1 VPLYRDDDRGDVKF
15 DKPSPRLSKSLN
27 VEPDFN
33 YLRLN
38 NNQLSPSVMGGHT
51 QHKLAG
57 YFGVSFC
64 FKKSIYSKIKIR
76 LLESRIHSLTV
87 L

>member
-1 VPLYRDDDRGDVKF
+1 MPLYRDDDRGDVKF

-64 FKKSIYSKIKIR
+64 FKEVNLFKNKNPFIR
-76 LLESRIHSLTV
+76 IEDS
-87 L
+87 